1 MSSAKKEE
9 VPTPFDKQ
17 ASDDAPAA
25 GEEPRSRARR
35 NRSKKADDGAAASTA
50 EPKPGKVGQRRHN
63 VIMVRKSVTFKTLV
77 IQAKNLLKN
86 QFDTIEL
93 HAVDDVSY
101 LTISLVAQC
110 LMKYKYVVMTR
121 LKTKTHQTVEAKEGG
136 SGKEASKTNFAKHL
150 DEDADPRIILQP
162 KLVIHLQKTPEF
174 DSIYDDFEAVY
185 KKVAEEH
192 EEEIAMG
199 DEEAAAAEGEA

>member
-1 MSSAKKEE
+1 MSSVKKEE
-9 VPTPFDKQ
+9 VPTPFDKE
-17 ASDDAPAA
+17 AKDGAPAA
-25 GEEPRSRARR
+25 VEKSRSRTRR
-35 NRSKKADDGAAASTA
+35 QPTKKGDAAAASA
-50 EPKPGKVGQRRHN
+50 PEPKPSKVNQRRHN

-93 HAVDDVSY
+93 HAVDDTSY

-199 DEEAAAAEGEA
+199 DKEAGDDDGEA